1 MDFFWLQMIFRT
13 SILGCPYFS
22 GTNQGRSVWSEP
34 GCTSI
39 GYKLQRADG
48 LKPWFLT
55 TNFWKNSC
63 YPSEAKKKDSALV
76 LKGSP
81 TPTPTHLEK
90 ILFSFLNVKMMEIFI
105 FFQGS
110 GVKVRKKCVKPSPRN
125 FYVWELSTNCACI
138 CGHHDSRSFRDA
150 LRTEHGTKMYSLE
163 N

>member
-1 MDFFWLQMIFRT
+1 MIFRT
-13 SILGCPYFS
+13 SIFGCPYFT

-39 GYKLQRADG
+39 GYNFNGPMAWNLDFSQQTFEKIAATLA
-48 LKPWFLT
+48 KP
-55 TNFWKNSC
+55 
-63 YPSEAKKKDSALV
+63 KKKDSALV

-125 FYVWELSTNCACI
+125 FYVWELSTKCACI